1 MVQGI
6 ATEQSYWIAL
16 TLTPA
21 LGPTRSRKL
30 LDHFSDVAHIFQAS
44 LTELEAAGLPAVSAQ
59 FLANGEALGKAED
72 ER

>member
-16 TLTPA
+16 TLTPG

-30 LDHFSDVAHIFQAS
+30 LDHFGDIAHIF
-44 LTELEAAGLPAVSAQ
+44 
-59 FLANGEALGKAED
+59 
-72 ER
+72 